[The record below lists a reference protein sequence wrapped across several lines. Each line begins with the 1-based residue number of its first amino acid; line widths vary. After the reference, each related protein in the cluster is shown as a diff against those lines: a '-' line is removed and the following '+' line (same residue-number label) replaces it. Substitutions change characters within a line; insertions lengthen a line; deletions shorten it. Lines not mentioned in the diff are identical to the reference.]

1 MFRRRIIPEKRII
14 TEELLLARVDY
25 ITCRN
30 VSLIIRR
37 RATLRYFFKRE
48 TSRNSVS
55 AFTGSRFIR
64 LLHRTISPRRR
75 ARDRL
80 LGVPQDTTRGRSG
93 TSLPLLSHD
102 PPSIIPQLLRK
113 PRLREGD
120 TTTVAGGNFRM
131 LCRPTK
137 ARAPS
142 SLSFSLSFC
151 QRGDIKSRRHRSN
164 GIKFAN
170 STLLSRSHKDYRIS

>member
-1 MFRRRIIPEKRII
+1 M
-14 TEELLLARVDY
+14 ARVDY

-37 RATLRYFFKRE
+37 QATLRYFFKRE
-48 TSRNSVS
+48 TSRNLVSV
-55 AFTGSRFIR
+55 FTGSRFIR

-80 LGVPQDTTRGRSG
+80 LGVPQDTTRGRSR

-120 TTTVAGGNFRM
+120 TTTVAGDNFRM

-137 ARAPS
+137 ARASS
-142 SLSFSLSFC
+142 SLSLSFC
-151 QRGDIKSRRHRSN
+151 QRDDIKSRRHRSN

-170 STLLSRSHKDYRIS
+170 STLFFLGRTKITVSRKNVMVLA